1 MYDPD
6 VILSVERRTIAAGP
20 RTLSCLATGPFPNER
35 VVVFLHAFPLNA
47 GMWLP
52 QLQGLPEGWSGIAPD
67 FRGFGGSDPDAEDAS
82 RSDARLE
89 DYADDIAALMGTLG
103 APGAALCGCSMGGY
117 AALAMLRRLPGRV
130 SALMLADTRATADS
144 DAARTSRAA
153 MLDLLE
159 REGPRSVAADMRLKL
174 VGPTSRDTRPGVL
187 VAIDGLMSSATAS
200 GIGFAI
206 ARMMN
211 RPDATAQL
219 ATFCGPVCV
228 VVGEED
234 ALTPPGE
241 VASMAALVP
250 GAPLVTVPRAGH
262 LSNLEA
268 PDAFNA
274 AMHEWLKSVARV
286 APGVDDP
293 APERRTLSEPR

>member
-1 MYDPD
+1 

-20 RTLSCLATGPFPNER
+20 RTLSYLATGTFPKGR

-47 GMWLP
+47 DMWLP
-52 QLQGLPEGWSGIAPD
+52 QLQELPEGWSGIAPD
-67 FRGFGGSDPDAEDAS
+67 FRGFGGSDSDAEDAS

-89 DYADDIAALMGTLG
+89 DYADDIAALMDMLG
-103 APGAALCGCSMGGY
+103 VPGAALCGCSMGGY
-117 AALAMLRRLPGRV
+117 AALAMLRRFPGRV

-153 MLDLLE
+153 MLDLLD

-174 VGPTSRDTRPGVL
+174 VGPASRDTRPGVL
-187 VAIDGLMSSATAS
+187 AAIDGLMRSATAS

-206 ARMMN
+206 ARMMH

-219 ATFCGPVCV
+219 ATFR
-228 VVGEED
+228 VGEED
-234 ALTPPGE
+234 ILTPPGE
-241 VASMAALVP
+241 AASMAALVP
-250 GAPLVTVPRAGH
+250 GASLVTIPRAGH
-262 LSNLEA
+262 LSNLES

-274 AMHEWLKSVARV
+274 AMQGWLAAVAEG
-286 APGVDDP
+286 A
-293 APERRTLSEPR
+293 E

>member
-1 MYDPD
+1 M
-6 VILSVERRTIAAGP
+6 ILPVERRTIAAGP
-20 RTLSCLATGPFPNER
+20 RTLSYLATGPFPNGR

-67 FRGFGGSDPDAEDAS
+67 FRGFGGADPDAEDAS

-89 DYADDIAALMGTLG
+89 DYADDVAALMDTLG
-103 APGAALCGCSMGGY
+103 ASSAALCGCSMGGY
-117 AALAMLRRLPGRV
+117 AALAMLRRFPGRV
-130 SALMLADTRATADS
+130 TALLLADTRATADS
-144 DAARTSRAA
+144 EAAGTSRAA
-153 MLDLLE
+153 MLDLLD

-174 VGPTSRDTRPGVL
+174 VGPTSRRDRPGVL
-187 VAIDGLMSSATAS
+187 AAIDGLMDGATAS

-211 RPDATAQL
+211 RPDSSAAL
-219 ATFCGPVCV
+219 AAFRGPVGV

-234 ALTPPGE
+234 TLTPPAE
-241 VASMAALVP
+241 AASMAALVP
-250 GAPLVTVPRAGH
+250 GAALVTIPGAGH
-262 LSNLEA
+262 LSNLED

-274 AMHEWLKSVARV
+274 AMREWLDRV
-286 APGVDDP
+286 AVGKP
-293 APERRTLSEPR
+293 